1 MIIKFI
7 SLGLALFL
15 VPTNPLENNFPF
27 PTIENLLEENQRF
40 KEENKWLNDIIA
52 KNISDLAEQITL
64 VRNENINN
72 IAARIKNDLTLDV
85 PIGKTV
91 IWFRIK

>member
-15 VPTNPLENNFPF
+15 VPANPLQNDFPF
-27 PTIENLLEENQRF
+27 QTIENVLEENQKL

-64 VRNENINN
+64 VRNQNINN

-91 IWFRIK
+91 I

>member
-1 MIIKFI
+1 M
-7 SLGLALFL
+7 
-15 VPTNPLENNFPF
+15 
-27 PTIENLLEENQRF
+27 LEENQRF

-91 IWFRIK
+91 I

>member
-15 VPTNPLENNFPF
+15 VPTNPLEKNFPF
-27 PTIENLLEENQRF
+27 QTIENLLEEIQRF

-72 IAARIKNDLTLDV
+72 IAARIKNDFTLDV

-91 IWFRIK
+91 I

>member
-15 VPTNPLENNFPF
+15 VPTNPLEKNFPF
-27 PTIENLLEENQRF
+27 QTIENLLEEIQRF

-52 KNISDLAEQITL
+52 KNISDLVEQITL

-72 IAARIKNDLTLDV
+72 IAARIKNDFTLDV

-91 IWFRIK
+91 I

>member
-27 PTIENLLEENQRF
+27 QTIENLLEENQRF

-64 VRNENINN
+64 VRNQNINN
-72 IAARIKNDLTLDV
+72 IAARIKTDLTLDV

-91 IWFRIK
+91 I

>member
-15 VPTNPLENNFPF
+15 VPTNPLEKNFPF
-27 PTIENLLEENQRF
+27 QTIENLLEENQRF

-72 IAARIKNDLTLDV
+72 IAARIKNDFTLDV

-91 IWFRIK
+91 I

>member
-15 VPTNPLENNFPF
+15 VPTNPLEKNFPF
-27 PTIENLLEENQRF
+27 QTIENLLEENQRF

-91 IWFRIK
+91 I

>member
-7 SLGLALFL
+7 SLGLTLFL
-15 VPTNPLENNFPF
+15 VPTNPLEKNFPF
-27 PTIENLLEENQRF
+27 QTIENLLEENQRF

-91 IWFRIK
+91 I